1 MDRMLDNTPRQ
12 DHIAGFWSQG
22 YPQRFAG
29 SAPMGQVQEGPRSA
43 RRSRPITPAGSR
55 SSCARDAF
63 DHLAFPIASE
73 QLYRLGASLLD
84 GAGIILAA
92 IASGLGYKFW
102 LPESPVDLSVFAG
115 AGFLVSLLF
124 CGILGFRT
132 LQTPFGA
139 AQPSRRART
148 GLSSWIIAFGL
159 FLFVLVTMKVSAGL
173 PGGAL
178 PVFFL
183 AGAISVTV
191 SRVKAPHWLAPT
203 LRKSALD
210 GPDAIV
216 IGPRNSR
223 EFSQLT
229 DALRQTTHHEPLPIV
244 FDAVCSDQ
252 AWPQEIRQT
261 VQHARRLAHNA
272 GPGKIL
278 VLSQGMSQDRLDGL
292 IAELALLPR
301 AICIVPDEAVSGFLG
316 RKRTRIGNRIAVEVR
331 PAPLNTIQRA
341 LKRAL
346 DVSLAGALLIVLSPF
361 LGLIA
366 LLVKCDSRGPVF
378 FRQFRTGYRG
388 QLFRIFKFRTMTV
401 LEDGP
406 VVVQARR
413 NDSRVTHIGGVLR
426 RTSLDELPQ
435 LLNVLAGHMSL
446 VGPRPHAVAHDK
458 SYALQIPDYALR
470 QHVLPGITGWAQ
482 VNGLRGETSTI
493 DAMHRRVEH
502 DVWYARNCSLF
513 LDVEI
518 MARTFFEVT
527 RARNAY

>member
-1 MDRMLDNTPRQ
+1 
-12 DHIAGFWSQG
+12 
-22 YPQRFAG
+22 
-29 SAPMGQVQEGPRSA
+29 MGQVQQGPRPV
-43 RRSRPITPAGSR
+43 RRSHPYAPGGNR
-55 SSCARDAF
+55 SFRASGAL
-63 DHLAFPIASE
+63 DHLAFPIAGE
-73 QLYRLGASLLD
+73 QLYWLGASLLD

-92 IASGLGYKFW
+92 IASGLGYQFW
-102 LPESPVDLSVFAG
+102 SPKSSVDLSVFAG

-124 CGILGFRT
+124 CGILGFRA
-132 LQTPFGA
+132 LQTPFGVA
-139 AQPSRRART
+139 LPGRRART
-148 GLSSWIIAFGL
+148 GLSSWVIAFGL
-159 FLFVLVTMKVSAGL
+159 FLFVLVAMKVSAGL
-173 PGGAL
+173 PGDAL

-183 AGAISVTV
+183 VGAMSVTV
-191 SRVKAPHWLAPT
+191 SRVKAPHFLALT

-223 EFSQLT
+223 EFSRLI
-229 DALRQTTHHEPLPIV
+229 DALREIAHHEPLPIV
-244 FDAVCSDQ
+244 FDAACSDQ
-252 AWPQEIRQT
+252 AWSQEIKQT
-261 VQHARRLAHNA
+261 IQHARRLAHNA

-278 VLSQGMSQDRLDGL
+278 VLSQGVSQDRLDGL

-301 AICIVPDEAVSGFLG
+301 AICIVPDETVSGFLS

-331 PAPLNTIQRA
+331 PAPLNAVQRA

-346 DVSLAGALLIVLSPF
+346 DVFLAGMLLVVLSPF
-361 LGLIA
+361 LGFIA
-366 LLVKCDSRGPVF
+366 LSIKCDSRGPVF

-388 QLFRIFKFRTMTV
+388 QLFRILKFRTMTV

-413 NDSRVTHIGGVLR
+413 NDSRVTRIGGVLR

-458 SYALQIPDYALR
+458 SYALQIPDYLLR

-482 VNGLRGETSTI
+482 VNGLRGETTTI
-493 DAMHRRVEH
+493 DAMHKRVEH
-502 DVWYARNCSLF
+502 DIWYARNCSLF